1 MTISLVPATQILE
14 WLVSPSVVDHEGR
27 VMSWSNPRHPGYPY
41 PEISG
46 YLLSLLAL
54 EGESTLDIRDRIARR
69 LVSDVSP
76 AGGVGRGGVDYV
88 FDSAMALAGL
98 IAHKSAGGAL
108 PDDRSIDRLFDFVT
122 VNLTARRA
130 GKGLSTADPNHW
142 SVSYGCHLLKVVI
155 ALYAYDERR
164 PTSTTSVLIDRL
176 VSELTGLYDN
186 GRFRT
191 NASSLLTYLHSCC
204 YAVEGL
210 LVLQGRRHGDHQ
222 ELIRGSARWLAE
234 IQTSEGGLRAFHD
247 GRDSFG
253 TLHTDATAQ
262 AIRIWSLVDA
272 TAYRDQIDRG
282 LGFLT
287 DMTTPVGGLR
297 YEPGSDDVNTW
308 ASIFGLQAFRWAN
321 EGGDWEWMV

>member
-1 MTISLVPATQILE
+1 MTITRDPAARLLG
-14 WLVSPSVVDHEGR
+14 WLVRPSVVDGEGR

-41 PEISG
+41 PEIAG
-46 YLLSLLAL
+46 YLLSILAM

-69 LVSDVSP
+69 LVSDISP
-76 AGGVGRGGVDYV
+76 AGGVGRGGADYV

-98 IAHKSAGGAL
+98 IAHESAGGVL
-108 PDDRSIDRLFDFVT
+108 SDDFVT

-130 GKGLSTADPNHW
+130 GTGLSTADPNHW

-155 ALYAYDERR
+155 ALYACDERGPR
-164 PTSTTSVLIDRL
+164 PTTSALVDRL
-176 VSELTGLYDN
+176 VAELTGLYDN
-186 GRFRT
+186 GRFRA

-210 LVLQGRRHGDHQ
+210 LVLQGRGHGEYGD
-222 ELIRGSARWLAE
+222 LIRGSARWLAE

-247 GRDSFG
+247 GRDAFG

-262 AIRIWSLVDA
+262 AVRIWSIVDA
-272 TAYRDQIDRG
+272 TAFQEPITRG
-282 LGFLT
+282 LGFLAE
-287 DMTTPVGGLR
+287 MTTPVGGLR

-308 ASIFGLQAFRWAN
+308 ATIFGLQAARWAY
-321 EGGDWEWMV
+321 EGGKWQWIV